1 MPGVV
6 GPVPRTCRR
15 GPAIRPSLVGGEP
28 PSTRPR
34 SVPSAFLG
42 WDVGRNDHTDEVG
55 PKTPRGAL
63 SCCYLTIQ
71 RLSSLVGAKGRI
83 FRDSASAEIW
93 YAEPRGRPHGAG
105 PRRGDDLAPG
115 P

>member
-6 GPVPRTCRR
+6 GPAPRTCRR

-42 WDVGRNDHTDEVG
+42 WDLGRNDHTDEVG

-71 RLSSLVGAKGRI
+71 RLLSLVGAKGRI
-83 FRDSASAEIW
+83 FRDSATAEIW
-93 YAEPRGRPHGAG
+93 YVEGSPPRRRAAPRG
-105 PRRGDDLAPG
+105 
-115 P
+115 